1 MEGLREADPELLRI
15 GFADE
20 LHVPYRLPLIPGGA
34 EVISAAVEAGAHSAT
49 ISGAGSGM
57 IAVCSRGAE
66 NEVMFA
72 MKKTFERTSGA
83 DAIAAVLEPDLHG
96 AEYIEA

>member
-1 MEGLREADPELLRI
+1 
-15 GFADE
+15 
-20 LHVPYRLPLIPGGA
+20 
-34 EVISAAVEAGAHSAT
+34 
-49 ISGAGSGM
+49 M
-57 IAVCSRGAE
+57 IAVCSRGDE
-66 NEVMFA
+66 NEVMYA